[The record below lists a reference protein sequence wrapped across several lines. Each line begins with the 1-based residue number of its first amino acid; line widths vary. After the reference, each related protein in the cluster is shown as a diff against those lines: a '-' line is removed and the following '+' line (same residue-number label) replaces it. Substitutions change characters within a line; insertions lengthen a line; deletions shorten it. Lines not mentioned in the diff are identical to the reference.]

1 MTHRS
6 PDTSRGTVDSRAVL
20 LIVCA
25 ASFLTFLDVSVVN
38 IAFPNIAAAFPGTNE
53 AVLTW
58 VVSGYSV
65 TFAAGLAPAGR
76 LADVFGRGRLFL
88 AGLIGFL
95 CTSLACALA
104 PTAEL
109 LIAARLLQGLAA
121 AVVVPASVG
130 LLLGVVTPEQRSGAI
145 GAWTATNGLGA
156 VLGPVLGG
164 LLVDQFGW
172 RAIFAINIPVGVALV
187 VVAVLFVP
195 LARPR
200 ARGPLPDVWGALL
213 FAGGTGAV
221 VAAVTRGQ
229 DWGWTSALTAAL
241 LIGGT
246 VVLAAA
252 LLRAHFHASP
262 AVDVALWRDGLFAR
276 ISLTS
281 AMIGMAL
288 FAHMLMGPIFLMT
301 VWHYSVIKSALVLTI
316 AAVTAMI
323 SSVVVG
329 KIGTPRNAGRLT
341 ALGAALF
348 AGGAAVLGTSLL
360 TVTERLWT
368 VWAPTAAVVG
378 LGIGFAF
385 ASLGIAAAAAT
396 PEEKFAAGLGMT
408 FTVRQV
414 GGSLGI
420 AVLAAIVSAHRPRLL
435 DAVHELYRVEAVVL
449 LIAVPLALTLGARK
463 TLGSDRFT
471 KTPDAPAQQPDSP
484 PSAFTMPR

>member
-1 MTHRS
+1 MKHRV
-6 PDTSRGTVDSRAVL
+6 PDDTARGAVDSRRVL

-38 IAFPNIAAAFPGTNE
+38 IAFPSIAAAFPGTPE
-53 AVLTW
+53 AALTW

-88 AGLIGFL
+88 AGLIGFVL
-95 CTSLACALA
+95 TSLACALA

-109 LIAARLLQGLAA
+109 LIAARLLQGVTAA
-121 AVVVPASVG
+121 IVVPASVG

-172 RAIFAINIPVGVALV
+172 RAIFAINIPVGVVLV
-187 VVAVLFVP
+187 IVAMLTVP
-195 LARPR
+195 LARPQ
-200 ARGPLPDVWGALL
+200 ARGPLPDAWGALL
-213 FAGGTGAV
+213 FAGGTGSI
-221 VAAVTRGQ
+221 VAAITRGQ
-229 DWGWTSALTAAL
+229 DWGWTSPLTLVLLLGGLVVLIAAL
-241 LIGGT
+241 
-246 VVLAAA
+246 V
-252 LLRAHFHASP
+252 RAHFHASP

-281 AMIGMAL
+281 SLIGMAL

-301 VWHYSVIKSALVLTI
+301 VWHYSVIKSSLVLTI
-316 AAVTAMI
+316 AALTAMI
-323 SSVVVG
+323 SSIVVG
-329 KIGTPRNAGRLT
+329 KIGTPANAGRFI

-348 AGGAAVLGTSLL
+348 AVGAAVLGTHLL
-360 TVTERLWT
+360 SATERLWT

-420 AVLAAIVSAHRPRLL
+420 AVLAAIISAHGTRLL
-435 DAVHELYRVEAVVL
+435 DAAHQLYRVEAVVL
-449 LIAVPLALTLGARK
+449 LIAIPLGLTLRVKRPPTGNPVP
-463 TLGSDRFT
+463 GE
-471 KTPDAPAQQPDSP
+471 DAPTQRAAEP
-484 PSAFTMPR
+484 PSAITMPR